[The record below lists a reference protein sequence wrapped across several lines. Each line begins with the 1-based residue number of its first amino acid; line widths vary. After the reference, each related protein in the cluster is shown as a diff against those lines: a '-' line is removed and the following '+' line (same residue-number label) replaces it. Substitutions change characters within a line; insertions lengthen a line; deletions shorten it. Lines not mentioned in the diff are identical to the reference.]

1 MSFNRELKAGGGA
14 GAGGACR
21 QRPSHPLAP
30 LPSQLLA
37 SSSACT
43 CPVLYTMSRHRN
55 IQRTKDI
62 FLLYFLSGVR
72 RRSQECS
79 LLPHTPPEVPFHFT
93 GQNQFTGPSL
103 SQSPARG
110 AASLALP
117 VAPSLTPD
125 MASASPEAQDCVEGT
140 ADSYQNPDSAGK
152 ERGSSRQPVLSPSHS
167 VPWCLKAVL
176 VCWGC
181 SSRTPETG
189 WLINNR

>member
-125 MASASPEAQDCVEGT
+125 MASASPEAQDCGRDCRFLSEPRFRWEG
-140 ADSYQNPDSAGK
+140 AGK
-152 ERGSSRQPVLSPSHS
+152 QQTTSTVSFTFSSVVLKS
-167 VPWCLKAVL
+167 CLSL
-176 VCWGC
+176 LG
-181 SSRTPETG
+181 
-189 WLINNR
+189 LL